1 MPLSIRQNLV
11 EDVIKI
17 TQLVEQYRD
26 DRAAHENAEQTQER
40 FNDVHVHLCELMS
53 AMIASPLTGRIFLPT
68 PEEYVDEETRAQSLQ
83 EQFVS
88 QV

>member
-26 DRAAHENAEQTQER
+26 DRAAHANAEQTQER

-53 AMIASPLTGRIFLPT
+53 AMIASPLTGR
-68 PEEYVDEETRAQSLQ
+68 DQNHAAC
-83 EQFVS
+83 
-88 QV
+88 